1 LVIRCKF
8 NYKLTCIMNG
18 NAKILFFCMIFVACG
33 AFGQNSTKKLLVIND
48 LYKMKYAAG
57 KSGKSVVSNYGFKK
71 DGLPSIK
78 LTINNFPLV
87 IPPVSY
93 SLISPAYYT
102 QNFGFFCKKELQVEK
117 LTKIPFRFRLGSMQQ
132 CDWLEGK
139 PNAVK

>member
-1 LVIRCKF
+1 
-8 NYKLTCIMNG
+8 MNG
-18 NAKILFFCMIFVACG
+18 NAKILFFCMIFVACR
-33 AFGQNSTKKLLVIND
+33 AFGQDNAKKLLVIND
-48 LYKMKYAAG
+48 LYKMKYATGNYWKAG
-57 KSGKSVVSNYGFKK
+57 LINYNLKNGR
-71 DGLPSIK
+71 LPATK

-87 IPPVSY
+87 VTPVSY

-117 LTKIPFRFRLGSMQQ
+117 LTKIPFRFRLGSVQQ